1 MAWVEKDLKDQ
12 LVSTPC
18 GDRRLG
24 KAAVGFSLLSENLS
38 LDLSDVELV
47 VVYSLSESLGL
58 LKQKDIGS

>member
-1 MAWVEKDLKDQ
+1 M
-12 LVSTPC
+12 
-18 GDRRLG
+18 
-24 KAAVGFSLLSENLS
+24 LSENLS